1 MKKLNWF
8 FYTFIFLF
16 LFPGTGKYFA
26 KLFHFRKMEKKNKW
40 FMVLP
45 NAKKMSNRKTGK
57 YVYFHSVKNGVI
69 FFISLRIWLHFHE
82 VEKISSLPFISTKC
96 KKKKVIFF
104 SSLHIFLFSIF
115 TKWIIFHQCVIFPR
129 SGKYYIHKCNVI
141 FYLKHL

>member
-26 KLFHFRKMEKKNKW
+26 KLFHFQKMEKKNKW

-69 FFISLRIWLHFHE
+69 FFISLRMWLHFHE
-82 VEKISSLPFISTKC
+82 VEKISSLPFISIKC
-96 KKKKVIFF
+96 KKKKWFSLVLYTYFF
-104 SSLHIFLFSIF
+104 FPFSESGLYF
-115 TKWIIFHQCVIFPR
+115 TNALYFHEVENITF
-129 SGKYYIHKCNVI
+129 INVM
-141 FYLKHL
+141 